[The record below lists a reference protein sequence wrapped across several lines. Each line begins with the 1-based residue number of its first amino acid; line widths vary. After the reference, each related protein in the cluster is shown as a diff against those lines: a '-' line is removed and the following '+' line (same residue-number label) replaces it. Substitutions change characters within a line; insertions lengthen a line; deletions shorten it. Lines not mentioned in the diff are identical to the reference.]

1 MTART
6 LPAGAHA
13 APRRRPQLR
22 AAPSAGA
29 PAAYCRARD
38 LPRLLAMW
46 PHEVEDLTP
55 AGHVRLVAKLRAALR
70 AERRR
75 GLSGHWTYDLARH
88 RQLLAAYRAEQALL
102 SSAHSAAADLA
113 PVRAE

>member
-13 APRRRPQLR
+13 APRRQPHVR
-22 AAPSAGA
+22 ASLPAGTGA
-29 PAAYCRARD
+29 TYCRARD
-38 LPRLLAMW
+38 LPRLLALW
-46 PHEVEDLTP
+46 PDEIKDLSP
-55 AGHVRLVAKLRAALR
+55 AAHVRLVAKLRAALR

-88 RQLLAAYRAEQALL
+88 RQLLAAYRAEHALL
-102 SSAHSAAADLA
+102 DCERAARGGSSARRG
-113 PVRAE
+113 P